1 MADKKLGAYIC
12 KGCGI
17 GERLDTAQLAKIATR
32 EGKVGFAKQH
42 DFLCNSDGVKMIQA
56 DIDAGEVNHV
66 VIAACSRRARRDLG
80 APRYR

>member
-17 GERLDTAQLAKIATR
+17 GERLDIAQLEKVAKR

-42 DFLCNSDGVKMIQA
+42 DFLCNSERPVPDGLKRMPLTLMTLRCLVLICVKA
-56 DIDAGEVNHV
+56 
-66 VIAACSRRARRDLG
+66 
-80 APRYR
+80 